1 MSDFEC
7 EKRCGGRWVGLGFV
21 RRDVSTVYRVTRVR
35 VANDDLR
42 AECVRERKRRR
53 ERERV
58 WDCRVFEGV

>member
-1 MSDFEC
+1 M
-7 EKRCGGRWVGLGFV
+7 GVGFV
-21 RRDVSTVYRVTRVR
+21 RRAVSAVYRVTRVR

-58 WDCRVFEGV
+58 WDCRVF